1 MKIHLL
7 PDAGMDADR
16 VGRIKE
22 LLEETNGAIGFQ
34 LHAAVEVSSL
44 WDAATFDELFSVVSA
59 ARTSLGLPSNDYLIL
74 LTDRPNQRNFFASL
88 DPRQTRNGFVH
99 AGDWNLFLP
108 CDNAVPVAFTVMNL
122 VLLHKTEP
130 DPDGWLKV
138 LHQHPIGCV
147 HDFCGDKR
155 DVIFKLRTGD
165 ICNGCIARMR
175 TKGLSDLYIDHAIRI
190 LEHLSGKMRHH
201 FAFTPK
207 LALSRM
213 VIDLQAGT
221 LRLTDYDDL
230 MVELDPIDLSYYV
243 LLLFFPDGI
252 LNDAWA
258 QDGSVGKVW
267 LASYRVVRSLPK
279 EREVAATIR
288 VQCVN
293 EKERNVRTRRVKEA
307 FEKKLGHNLS
317 KDYVVSV
324 SRGVSRNI
332 PLPRNLVTI
341 RNFESLTDAIR
352 GHEALQEVWRTM
364 SASR

>member
-7 PDAGMDADR
+7 PDSGMDADR

-22 LLEETNGAIGFQ
+22 LLEETKGAIGFR
-34 LHAAVEVSSL
+34 LHAAVEVSTL

-59 ARTSLGLPSNDYLIL
+59 ARRSLGMPSNEYLIL

-138 LHQHPIGCV
+138 LHQHAIGCV

-165 ICNGCIARMR
+165 ICNECIGRMR

-190 LEHLSGKMRHH
+190 LGYLSGKMRHH
-201 FAFTPK
+201 FAFTPQ

-243 LLLFFPDGI
+243 VLLLFRDGI
-252 LNDAWA
+252 LNDAWK
-258 QDGSVGKVW
+258 QDEWVGKAW
-267 LASYRVVRSLPK
+267 LAAYRVVRSLP
-279 EREVAATIR
+279 EGREVAATIR
-288 VQCVN
+288 GQCLN
-293 EKERNVRTRRVKEA
+293 EGERNVRTRRVKEA
-307 FEKKLGHNLS
+307 FEQKLGPNVA
-317 KDYVVSV
+317 KDYIVNVKRGVGRMVSLSRQLVSV
-324 SRGVSRNI
+324 RNSNI
-332 PLPRNLVTI
+332 LY
-341 RNFESLTDAIR
+341 EAIE

-364 SASR
+364 QDAR